1 MNIRNKKGYSVR
13 PLLVLFSSFI
23 IRLFQLIFSAGTVFF
38 SHNISTET
46 VFRLVFF
53 FAKRTGPPGDRER
66 QRKGR
71 NSVSFS
77 CPCAARDPPGDRE
90 PCTSWVFGLN
100 RSAARNFSPSLSS
113 VRSRTIFWAVKAYTH
128 HERTSEGA
136 DGLVDGHGPAA
147 RSRQKNC
154 RFA

>member
-1 MNIRNKKGYSVR
+1 MKLTLIELISAMFAS
-13 PLLVLFSSFI
+13 LI
-23 IRLFQLIFSAGTVFF
+23 IRTFQLVFSAGTIF
-38 SHNISTET
+38 SSRNKSDET

-113 VRSRTIFWAVKAYTH
+113 VRSRTIFGQSKHTDTT
-128 HERTSEGA
+128 R
-136 DGLVDGHGPAA
+136 GHV
-147 RSRQKNC
+147 RVQTD
-154 RFA
+154 

>member
-1 MNIRNKKGYSVR
+1 M
-13 PLLVLFSSFI
+13 VLFSSFI

-46 VFRLVFF
+46 VFPCFF
-53 FAKRTGPPGDRER
+53 LQSELGHPEIESDREKAGTR
-66 QRKGR
+66 CPFPVHVLQRIHPEIESRAHHGFWVEPVCRAK
-71 NSVSFS
+71 FLTEPIL
-77 CPCAARDPPGDRE
+77 CPFQD
-90 PCTSWVFGLN
+90 N
-100 RSAARNFSPSLSS
+100 
-113 VRSRTIFWAVKAYTH
+113 FWAVKAYRH
-128 HERTSEGA
+128 HERTREGA